1 MSFPR
6 EHLEFG
12 IWFLLEKQYI
22 RSGDHSDYCIAAAGV
37 EYLES
42 EVPSNRIL
50 SKLLQASGPPS
61 RPAQDQETQRGT
73 SHTLAL
79 AAVPR

>member
-22 RSGDHSDYCIAAAGV
+22 RSGNHSDYCIAAAGV

-50 SKLLQASGPPS
+50 SKLLHASDTPPMQPQEQEMQAGSSP
-61 RPAQDQETQRGT
+61 
-73 SHTLAL
+73 TLAL
-79 AAVPR
+79 TAVKR